1 MTGVGD
7 MAFEGG
13 YLGEEGG
20 IGLGVVVKIFMVGQ
34 NAA

>member
-1 MTGVGD
+1 
-7 MAFEGG
+7 MAFERG

-20 IGLGVVVKIFMVGQ
+20 VGLGVVVEIFMVGQ

>member
-1 MTGVGD
+1 

-20 IGLGVVVKIFMVGQ
+20 IGLRVVVEIFMVGQ
-34 NAA
+34 NVA

>member
-20 IGLGVVVKIFMVGQ
+20 IGLGVIVEIFMVG
-34 NAA
+34 

>member
-1 MTGVGD
+1 

-20 IGLGVVVKIFMVGQ
+20 IGLGVIVEIFMVGQ
-34 NAA
+34 NAV

>member
-1 MTGVGD
+1 

-13 YLGEEGG
+13 DLGKEGG
-20 IGLGVVVKIFMVGQ
+20 IGLGVVIEIFMVGQ

>member
-1 MTGVGD
+1 

-20 IGLGVVVKIFMVGQ
+20 VGLGVVIEIFMVGQ

>member
-1 MTGVGD
+1 

-20 IGLGVVVKIFMVGQ
+20 IGLGVVVEIFMVGQ
-34 NAA
+34 NVA

>member
-1 MTGVGD
+1 

-13 YLGEEGG
+13 YLGEEGS
-20 IGLGVVVKIFMVGQ
+20 IDLEVVIEIFMMGQ